1 MAGRNRSRYR
11 RPPQSRPDAAEA
23 ARQAQEQAEAARRA
37 QERAVAARRA
47 RDQAEAAL
55 RAARQAQERAV
66 AARRAQEQADALLA
80 LDQAVAAGL
89 ARDQAEAAL
98 RAARQ
103 AQERAV
109 AACRAQEQ
117 AEAALRAARQAQ
129 EQAEA
134 ALRAQERAVAALTA
148 AVAFKA
154 AAQEQAKET
163 LKTSNIA
170 YNTPETIQMD
180 DTAVVQL
187 VLSPS
192 LSSDE
197 LKAIITEPGKKE
209 SASIPFSRR
218 VEAHLTGSAFKIAA
232 LGAEIPREVKQGR
245 VCEWSWEVTPT
256 QSGTQW
262 LFLTIDAVV
271 AIDGKDTAE
280 YEQFFKKAIKVKVTL
295 SQRVASFVGNNWQWL
310 WTVGLVPLGGWLLAR
325 VGRKRHGQRIA
336 EVRRPPGGSIGDR

>member
-1 MAGRNRSRYR
+1 
-11 RPPQSRPDAAEA
+11 
-23 ARQAQEQAEAARRA
+23 
-37 QERAVAARRA
+37 
-47 RDQAEAAL
+47 
-55 RAARQAQERAV
+55 
-66 AARRAQEQADALLA
+66 
-80 LDQAVAAGL
+80 
-89 ARDQAEAAL
+89 
-98 RAARQ
+98 
-103 AQERAV
+103 
-109 AACRAQEQ
+109 
-117 AEAALRAARQAQ
+117 
-129 EQAEA
+129 
-134 ALRAQERAVAALTA
+134 
-148 AVAFKA
+148 
-154 AAQEQAKET
+154 
-163 LKTSNIA
+163 
-170 YNTPETIQMD
+170 MD
-180 DTAVVQL
+180 DTEVVQL

-310 WTVGLVPLGGWLLAR
+310 CTVGLVPLGGWLLAR